1 MVGKELNNDQLRSVS
16 VYRKLRRYD
25 EIGVSIT
32 TSRFVTGVPVL
43 HLRIFNSDRLDGFGG
58 AGNFSSL
65 LQYLDKGHDAAD
77 VQFWKRMADPVLV
90 HDSFSSFLW
99 LLFCLP
105 LPFPANG
112 APFTALVHL
121 FYLVSIT
128 QVLLLDSFVGQIY
141 CSTGCY
147 HVLVKLSPRISFDTC
162 SQVRHCKGLEFFY
175 PFIDVSYSVSVE
187 YGLLLS
193 YFYFAT

>member
-1 MVGKELNNDQLRSVS
+1 MCCSYILNFARLSSLYLGGSDSNRPD
-16 VYRKLRRYD
+16 
-25 EIGVSIT
+25 GVC
-32 TSRFVTGVPVL
+32 
-43 HLRIFNSDRLDGFGG
+43 G

-121 FYLVSIT
+121 FYLVSVT
-128 QVLLLDSFVGQIY
+128 QVLSALDNGFIF
-141 CSTGCY
+141 
-147 HVLVKLSPRISFDTC
+147 K
-162 SQVRHCKGLEFFY
+162 EFF
-175 PFIDVSYSVSVE
+175 SCT
-187 YGLLLS
+187 LMC
-193 YFYFAT
+193 